1 MAGLSRG
8 CTSVGKDILTR
19 LIAAARVN
27 EAVAWSD
34 AATHAEQEVAAL
46 WSDRAHADRAHADRA
61 APVEVTTE
69 VLYQLAAA
77 ADAAISARHASGS
90 EWALQVGLDLVE
102 IRGLIAA
109 AAARAAAAGAGG
121 RAE

>member
-46 WSDRAHADRAHADRA
+46 WSDRAHADRA

-109 AAARAAAAGAGG
+109 AAVRAAAAGAGG